1 MRKEI
6 SQHSEPKITCYL
18 GEECKL
24 CFLSVH
30 FFFVAFVVCVC
41 WWLLLLVALVL
52 LVAFVLREV
61 SIEGVPLLVKSVF
74 VMVTIL
80 ALSSQSSFF
89 HTSFIPAFFLIF
101 LPLMTGK
108 DKTAK
113 SGKSKKALEAE
124 FLAALQVYLSLYT
137 F

>member
-1 MRKEI
+1 M
-6 SQHSEPKITCYL
+6 QAL
-18 GEECKL
+18 
-24 CFLSVH
+24 LSVGS
-30 FFFVAFVVCVC
+30 FLLCGFCGVCV
-41 WWLLLLVALVL
+41 LVASSSCCSC
-52 LVAFVLREV
+52 VACCFCSGERSLD
-61 SIEGVPLLVKSVF
+61 IEGVPLLVKSVF